1 MSGANDALAEAE
13 VVERIV
19 KHLGVAL
26 HNPSSATVSCA
37 ADDELDRRGDQLVP
51 QQASASAISARRGPR
66 SNGSPRPCRATA
78 RPTG

>member
-1 MSGANDALAEAE
+1 MSSHLDDVRRYDALAEAE

-37 ADDELDRRGDQLVP
+37 ADD
-51 QQASASAISARRGPR
+51 
-66 SNGSPRPCRATA
+66 
-78 RPTG
+78 